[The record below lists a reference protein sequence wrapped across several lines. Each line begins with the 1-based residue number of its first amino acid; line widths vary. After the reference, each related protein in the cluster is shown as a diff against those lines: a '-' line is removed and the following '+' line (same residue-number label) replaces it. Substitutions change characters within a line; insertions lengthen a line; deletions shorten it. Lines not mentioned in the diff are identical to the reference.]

1 MKTGMSEKGNRIL
14 YLVFSLLL
22 AIVLWLY
29 VDTRQGNTS
38 TKTLTNLP
46 IEFVGAEDTLPSKG
60 LMLTEGA
67 DTTLD
72 LTIRGPRTVISGF
85 EKDDIRIEVDLSGI
99 NAVGTR
105 TLPWDYAL
113 ADNMNKSDI
122 SIEKQSRSNVTVQVA
137 TLYTKQVP
145 VSVNVTGEVAEGHIY
160 MEERLVADPSVLTLS
175 GKEEDVGVVESA
187 RITLDLQDANGT
199 LQREF
204 EYELLD
210 GDGNVVE
217 NINNKIRV
225 SDRRVLVTAPVYIF
239 KDLKLS
245 VKFKESPG
253 SQEANTRWKLEY
265 DTITVAGEP
274 ASLENVQEV
283 VLAEI
288 DLSTILSDTEIP
300 PEISL
305 PAGCVNLSGFTATTL
320 SVRFRGLETKTFTA
334 TNISAVGYSEGQVFS
349 KMTNSVDVVLRGPA
363 AELEKVTA
371 DDIRVVVDLSEYVSN
386 GTYSAPAIVLVDG
399 HEEVGAVGTC
409 TVAFKIAS

>member
-1 MKTGMSEKGNRIL
+1 MSEKGNRIL

-29 VDTRQGNTS
+29 VDTRQGNTT

-85 EKDDIRIEVDLSGI
+85 EKSDIRIQVDLSGI

-105 TLPWDYAL
+105 TLSWTPVYAE
-113 ADNMNKSDI
+113 NINSKDI
-122 SIEKQSRSNVTVQVA
+122 SIERQSRSNVTVQVD

-175 GKEEDVGVVESA
+175 GKEEDVDQVEGA
-187 RITLDLQDANGT
+187 RITLDLTDANGT

-204 EYELLD
+204 AYELLD

-217 NINNKIRV
+217 DTNNRIRV
-225 SDRRVLVTAPVYIF
+225 SDRRVLVTAPVYVF

-253 SQEANTRWKLEY
+253 SREADTRWKLEY

-274 ASLENVQEV
+274 ASLENISEV
-283 VLAEI
+283 VLGEI

-300 PEISL
+300 LDISL
-305 PAGCVNLSGFTATTL
+305 PAGCVNLSGFTTTTL
-320 SVRFRGLETKTFTA
+320 SIRFRGLETKTFTA

-363 AELEKVTA
+363 SELEKVTA

>member
-225 SDRRVLVTAPVYIF
+225 SDRR
-239 KDLKLS
+239 
-245 VKFKESPG
+245 
-253 SQEANTRWKLEY
+253 
-265 DTITVAGEP
+265 
-274 ASLENVQEV
+274 
-283 VLAEI
+283 EI
-288 DLSTILSDTEIP
+288 GR
-300 PEISL
+300 
-305 PAGCVNLSGFTATTL
+305 AHV
-320 SVRFRGLETKTFTA
+320 
-334 TNISAVGYSEGQVFS
+334 
-349 KMTNSVDVVLRGPA
+349 
-363 AELEKVTA
+363 
-371 DDIRVVVDLSEYVSN
+371 
-386 GTYSAPAIVLVDG
+386 
-399 HEEVGAVGTC
+399 
-409 TVAFKIAS
+409 

>member
-22 AIVLWLY
+22 AVVLWLY

-38 TKTLTNLP
+38 TKTLTNLS
-46 IEFVGAEDTLPSKG
+46 IEFVGADDTLPSKG

-85 EKDDIRIEVDLSGI
+85 EKNDVRIQVDLTDI

-105 TLPWDYAL
+105 TLPWNPVYAE
-113 ADNMNKSDI
+113 NINSKDI
-122 SIEKQSRSNVTVQVA
+122 SIERQSR
-137 TLYTKQVP
+137 P
-145 VSVNVTGEVAEGHIY
+145 GEVAEGHIY

-175 GKEEDVGVVESA
+175 GKEEDVDQVESA
-187 RITLDLQDANGT
+187 RITLDLTDANGT

-204 EYELLD
+204 NYDLLD
-210 GDGNVVE
+210 ADGNVVE
-217 NINNKIRV
+217 DTNNKIRV

-253 SQEANTRWKLEY
+253 SQEADTRWKLEY

-274 ASLENVQEV
+274 ASLENINEV
-283 VLAEI
+283 VLGEI
-288 DLSTILSDTEIP
+288 VLSTILSDTEIP
-300 PEISL
+300 LEISL
-305 PAGCVNLSGFTATTL
+305 PAGCVNLSGFTTTTL
-320 SVRFRGLETKTFTA
+320 SIRFRGLETRTFTA

-363 AELEKVTA
+363 SELEKVTA

>member
-145 VSVNVTGEVAEGHIY
+145 VSVNVTGEVA
-160 MEERLVADPSVLTLS
+160 
-175 GKEEDVGVVESA
+175 DVGVVESA

-300 PEISL
+300 LEISL